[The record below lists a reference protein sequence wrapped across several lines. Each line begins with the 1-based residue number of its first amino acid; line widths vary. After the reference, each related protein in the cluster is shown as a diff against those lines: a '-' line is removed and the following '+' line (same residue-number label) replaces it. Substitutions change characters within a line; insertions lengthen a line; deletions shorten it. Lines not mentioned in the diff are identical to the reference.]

1 MINSRDFDK
10 LRPRTR
16 EKAVAFQT
24 ACREAGVPVLIYQ
37 TLRDKEYQ
45 DSLYA
50 QGRTMPGKIVT
61 NAKGGQSYHEY
72 GVAFDFVPL
81 VGGLPAWKDTEQ
93 YMKCI
98 AIGEKLGLESG
109 KNFKDSKGRPLVDL
123 PHMQDT
129 MGYSIADYAAGKAP
143 P

>member
-16 EKAVAFQT
+16 EKVIAFQT

-45 DSLYA
+45 NSLYA
-50 QGRTMPGKIVT
+50 QGRTKPGKVVT
-61 NAKGGQSYHEY
+61 NAKGGNSFHEY

-81 VGGLPAWKDTEQ
+81 VNGQPAWDATKRYALCGQ
-93 YMKCI
+93 
-98 AIGEKLGLESG
+98 IGKKLGLEWGGDFKS
-109 KNFKDSKGRPLVDL
+109 FKDM

-129 MGYSIADYAAGKAP
+129 LGFTIADYAAGKAP

>member
-16 EKAVAFQT
+16 EKAIAFQT

-50 QGRTMPGKIVT
+50 QGRTKPGKIVT
-61 NAKGGQSYHEY
+61 NARGGSSFHEY

-81 VGGLPAWKDTEQ
+81 VEGKPAWNDKERYDR
-93 YMKCI
+93 CI
-98 AIGEKLGLESG
+98 RIGEGLSLESG
-109 KNFKDSKGRPLVDL
+109 KHFKDSKGRPLVDM

-129 MGYSIADYAAGKAP
+129 LGFTIADYAAGKAP